1 MKKAIFRKFVWM
13 ILLALVVSSTV
24 FCMVMS
30 RKSLKNTERQMVDT
44 LHMMDYALDYEE
56 NLEQQIADLCAIDGN
71 RDSRCTVI
79 LTDGTALAD
88 NGVAD
93 VDQMENHLNREEVQ
107 TALSGGEGFARRY
120 SDTIH
125 RQMLYAA
132 IRSSDGQHILRLAL
146 PYEGLYTYLKVL
158 IPAVLL
164 GIGVALLASFFLAE
178 RFASSITNPLNEIAG
193 ELRKVDKGDTEIFMK
208 RYEYEELNVIIEA
221 MNQMSTEIS
230 GYVKKLELER
240 IIRQEFFSNASHEL
254 KTPITSIKG
263 YTELLESGLVTKPE
277 VQKDFLGRIESETD
291 RMTNLI
297 NDILM
302 ISKLETREVE
312 VEKEPVAVYP
322 LLEDLLGT
330 VEPMAAE
337 QDIKVYTECRP
348 LTVIMNPQQLREL
361 ISNLLVNAIK
371 YNRPEGIVRLT
382 ITSEQEDMILIVS
395 DTGVGI
401 PKEAQRRVF
410 ERFYRVDKGRSRKM
424 GGTGL
429 GLAIVKHI
437 VGYYGGTISLDSQV
451 DVGTTFT
458 VRLPVIAEP
467 GTRAVPDSGSKTS
480 ET

>member
-1 MKKAIFRKFVWM
+1 M
-13 ILLALVVSSTV
+13 
-24 FCMVMS
+24 
-30 RKSLKNTERQMVDT
+30 
-44 LHMMDYALDYEE
+44 
-56 NLEQQIADLCAIDGN
+56 
-71 RDSRCTVI
+71 
-79 LTDGTALAD
+79 
-88 NGVAD
+88 
-93 VDQMENHLNREEVQ
+93 
-107 TALSGGEGFARRY
+107 
-120 SDTIH
+120 
-125 RQMLYAA
+125 
-132 IRSSDGQHILRLAL
+132 
-146 PYEGLYTYLKVL
+146 
-158 IPAVLL
+158 LL

-178 RFASSITNPLNEIAG
+178 RFAASITNPLNEIAG

-291 RMTNLI
+291 HMTNLI

-467 GTRAVPDSGSKTS
+467 GTRVVPDSGSKTS